1 MHPENEIPHKISRPF
16 QHKVYYEGNTN
27 EKNCNTDDS
36 QSDNDYLVRNLKKE
50 QDYKGYGECKEY
62 SFMVAKEKE
71 FKLRKS
77 KVEQAQI

>member
-36 QSDNDYLVRNLKKE
+36 QSDNDYLVRNLKKSKIIK
-50 QDYKGYGECKEY
+50 D
-62 SFMVAKEKE
+62 MVNAKNILLWLLK
-71 FKLRKS
+71 KKS
-77 KVEQAQI
+77 LS